1 MQNRIYNT
9 KGTVEAGVMTG
20 LLVILALMNIYLP
33 VFSIIGRFI
42 LPIPV
47 VVLLL
52 RHNLKVTITSVVASG
67 ILVGFIY
74 NPLSGLTSAV
84 MFGITGISLGYC
96 IKKDKDVSVSIFALA
111 ISSLIGTII
120 DFVVYISL
128 ISKSTV
134 VGLIDEMVKIMNES
148 FQSVLN
154 MYSQMGISEEQ
165 LKPLTDSLKLFNTDF
180 IIKVLPGLLIMS
192 SIIFAYFTYNITRAI
207 LRRLNYD
214 IKEMPKFTHI
224 HVNIKIATIVAIGL
238 LTGII
243 LVRQNIKIGEYIL
256 NSSQLILQYI
266 FLFNGLSVAIY
277 YLRIKYKLSK
287 IMTLLIIMF
296 TLFSPFAMVYVM
308 LGISDIIID
317 FRKIDKNRIVDNK

>member
-1 MQNRIYNT
+1 MQNRMYNT
-9 KGTVEAGVMTG
+9 KGTVEAGVITG

-33 VFSIIGRFI
+33 IFSIVGRFI

-74 NPLSGLTSAV
+74 NPLSGLTSAI
-84 MFGITGISLGYC
+84 MFGMAGISLGYC
-96 IKKDKDVSVSIFALA
+96 IKKDKDPSFSIFALA

-128 ISKSTV
+128 ISKTTV
-134 VGLIDEMVKIMNES
+134 VGLIDEMVKIMHDS

-165 LKPLTDSLKLFNTDF
+165 LKPLIDSFKLLNTDF
-180 IIKVLPGLLIMS
+180 IIKMLPGLLIMS
-192 SIIFAYFTYNITRAI
+192 SIIFAYFTYNITRGI

-224 HVNIKIATIVAIGL
+224 HVNIKVATIVAIGL

-287 IMTLLIIMF
+287 TMTLLIIMF
-296 TLFSPFAMVYVM
+296 TLFSPLGMVYVM

>member
-1 MQNRIYNT
+1 MHNRMYNT
-9 KGTVEAGVMTG
+9 KSTVEAGVITG

-33 VFSIIGRFI
+33 IFSTLGRFI

-47 VVLLL
+47 AVLLL

-74 NPLSGLTSAV
+74 NPLSGLTSAI
-84 MFGITGISLGYC
+84 MFGMTGIALGYC
-96 IKKDKDVSVSIFALA
+96 IKKDKNVSISIFALA

-120 DFVVYISL
+120 DITVYILL

-134 VGLIDEMVKIMNES
+134 VGFVDEMVKIMNES
-148 FQSVLN
+148 LQSVIS
-154 MYSQMGISEEQ
+154 MYSQMGISEEK
-165 LKPLTDSLKLFNTDF
+165 LKPLIDSFKLFNTDF
-180 IIKVLPGLLIMS
+180 IIKIIPGILIMS
-192 SIIFAYFTYNITRAI
+192 SIIFAYFTYNITRVI
-207 LRRLNYD
+207 LKRLNYNMR
-214 IKEMPKFTHI
+214 EMPKFTHI
-224 HVNIKIATIVAIGL
+224 HVNIKIATIVAVALLIGV
-238 LTGII
+238 I

-287 IMTLLIIMF
+287 TISLFIIIF
-296 TLFSPFAMVYVM
+296 TLFSQFAMVYIM

-317 FRKIDKNRIVDNK
+317 FRKIDKNRIVNNK